1 MSASLGFLSA
11 LTKLLASVSVYEFVA
26 CGVSRVGATKIHMSR
41 DKSNGMV
48 LGLRQIL
55 RLVPFVTV
63 ALAAIAMVLSRNLS
77 AATSV
82 RLLWG
87 VGLPGPVSFLLV
99 PGFLLS
105 AALLGSYVS
114 ARRAGHA
121 DPMLALRH
129 EWV

>member
-1 MSASLGFLSA
+1 MSASSGFFSA
-11 LTKLLASVSVYEFVA
+11 LTKLLARVGVYEFVA
-26 CGVSRVGATKIHMSR
+26 CGASRVGASSIHMSR

-48 LGLRQIL
+48 LDLRQIL
-55 RLVPFVTV
+55 RSVPLVAG

-87 VGLPGPVSFLLV
+87 VGLSGPVSFLLV

-105 AALLGSYVS
+105 AALLASYVS
-114 ARRAGHA
+114 ARRAGHV
-121 DPMLALRH
+121 DRMLALRP

>member
-1 MSASLGFLSA
+1 
-11 LTKLLASVSVYEFVA
+11 
-26 CGVSRVGATKIHMSR
+26 VGATRIHMSR

-55 RLVPFVTV
+55 RLVPFVTA

-82 RLLWG
+82 RLLCG
-87 VGLPGPVSFLLV
+87 IGLSSPVSFLLV

-105 AALLGSYVS
+105 AALLASYVS
-114 ARRAGHA
+114 ARRAMHA

>member
-1 MSASLGFLSA
+1 MSASLRFLTA
-11 LTKLLASVSVYEFVA
+11 LTKLLASISVYEFVT
-26 CGVSRVGATKIHMSR
+26 CGASRVGAINIHMSG
-41 DKSNGMV
+41 DKSNGVV

-55 RLVPFVTV
+55 SGVPFVTV

-82 RLLWG
+82 RLLCG
-87 VGLPGPVSFLLV
+87 IGLPDPVSFLLL

-105 AALLGSYVS
+105 VALLASYVS
-114 ARRAGHA
+114 ARRAGHVN
-121 DPMLALRH
+121 PMLALRH